1 MKWLKFVKQKF
12 IKTYK
17 LIKHS
22 IMKKIALILNISIAL
37 LFVGCKQDSKTE
49 STEKEVIVKQRNE
62 PKKSSYHLESAKD
75 WLSKNASDS
84 TKFHIAYAVNRT
96 DATNFKKMDSVV
108 IPDDLT
114 GDIEFYLPFP
124 ETVSA
129 LKDIN
134 KIVFFSYPTQ
144 TFAAYEKGE
153 LVYTGPTNMGR
164 EKDKTPTGLFFT
176 NWKAEET
183 TSTFDDEWELRWNF
197 NIENKLGVGWHQ
209 YTLPGYPASHSC
221 LRLQEQDARK
231 LYDWADQWELSNPET
246 VKVKGTPVIVFGN
259 YDFKAPKP
267 WLELVKNPKAL
278 TISENEIENVAKP
291 FVESIMKEQK
301 IRQDFQ
307 KVAK

>member
-96 DATNFKKMDSVV
+96 DATNFKKMDSIV

-267 WLELVKNPKAL
+267 WLELIKNPKAL